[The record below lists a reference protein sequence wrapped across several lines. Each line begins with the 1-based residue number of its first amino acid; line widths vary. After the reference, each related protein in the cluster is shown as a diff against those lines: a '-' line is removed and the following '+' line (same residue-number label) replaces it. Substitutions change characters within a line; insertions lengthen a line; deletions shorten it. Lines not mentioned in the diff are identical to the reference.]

1 MTINIFDILIILVA
15 RMKIDIAQ
23 LEKVFNDPPV
33 EFRKHECIDMINEGR
48 RILEEP
54 P

>member
-1 MTINIFDILIILVA
+1 MTNNGFGTLLILVA

-33 EFRKHECIDMINEGR
+33 EFGKHECIDMVNEGR

-54 P
+54 T

>member
-1 MTINIFDILIILVA
+1 MMSNRFGILLILLE
-15 RMKIDIAQ
+15 RIRIDIAQ

-33 EFRKHECIDMINEGR
+33 EFGKHECIDMINEGR